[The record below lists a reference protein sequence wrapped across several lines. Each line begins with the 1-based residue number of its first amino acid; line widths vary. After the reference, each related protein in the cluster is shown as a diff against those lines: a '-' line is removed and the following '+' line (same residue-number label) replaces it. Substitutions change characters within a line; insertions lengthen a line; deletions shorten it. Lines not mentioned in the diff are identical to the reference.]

1 MSLEDLASVVSK
13 NKGVGLEMLRQL
25 APIVTGLVKST
36 RLYQSFLQLYET
48 GRQHVMFMYM
58 EVRHTVLRSGTQ
70 C

>member
-25 APIVTGLVKST
+25 TPIVTGLVKST

-48 GRQHVMFMYM
+48 GRQHAVYAVYAVYARAGLF
-58 EVRHTVLRSGTQ
+58 S
-70 C
+70 